1 MNCASAVRSIYID
14 KMIFIHGCHMISK
27 ILTHPIDM
35 KLVIFLQIKTEIRN
49 QNL

>member
-35 KLVIFLQIKTEIRN
+35 KLRFSNFFTNKN
-49 QNL
+49 